1 MRRLTLCF
9 LILVLFAVPA
19 SAMQIFVKTLTGKT
33 ITLDVEPSDS
43 IENVKAKIQDKE
55 GIPPNEQRLI
65 FAGKQLEDGRTLSDY
80 NIQKESTL
88 HLVVH
93 EEEAVSLVAPVLVSP
108 FNGNTVHNRPALVW
122 SDGTNQNATY
132 QVFLSTSASFD
143 GAEPQL
149 VATRVKSDEKSSGI
163 YLCYLP
169 LMLVFLVIC
178 LRKQERV
185 LKPVFFVALL
195 IVLSFGYQG
204 CSHDG
209 DLQEGYHSV
218 VTASSLTT
226 GQTYFWKVVAV
237 EGDETA
243 SSSVWSFQVR

>member
-1 MRRLTLCF
+1 MQRLTLCF
-9 LILVLFAVPA
+9 LIFFLLAVPA
-19 SAMQIFVKTLTGKT
+19 SAMQIFVKTLSGKT

-55 GIPPNEQRLI
+55 GIPPDEQRLI
-65 FAGKQLEDGRTLSDY
+65 FAGKELEDGRTLSDY
-80 NIQKESTL
+80 NIQKESTI
-88 HLVVH
+88 HLVQ
-93 EEEAVSLVAPVLVSP
+93 EETVQLVAPVLVSP

-122 SDGTNQNATY
+122 SDTSNENATY
-132 QVFLSTSASFD
+132 RVYLSTSESFE
-143 GAEPQL
+143 GVEPQL
-149 VATRVKSDEKSSGI
+149 VATSKLFIETEGGT

-169 LMLVFLVIC
+169 LMLVFLLIC

-218 VTASSLTT
+218 VSASSLTA

-237 EGDETA
+237 EGEDTA
-243 SSSVWSFQVR
+243 ESSVWSFQVR